1 MQRSGTPQCVTIR
14 MLSHAS
20 GLATLQGVWAYHS
33 LPTSDPAPEPRAP
46 SQVIALSYRKC
57 TEEELLRGVIEA
69 RPAAVAELYDRYSP
83 TVRRLLIRTLGNACD
98 VDDLVQETFL
108 AVIRK
113 ASTLRDPSA
122 FSSFVGSFAIR
133 LAKNEL
139 RRRALRRFIGLGEL
153 EETHFTHDDPL
164 AREGLAR
171 LHRALARLDSTSRVL
186 FVLRHVEELELTEI
200 AKLEGVSLATIK
212 RRIARA
218 ERAFEAMAQA
228 DPVLRD
234 YLERSR

>member
-1 MQRSGTPQCVTIR
+1 MSRAFS
-14 MLSHAS
+14 
-20 GLATLQGVWAYHS
+20 LATLRDVWAS
-33 LPTSDPAPEPRAP
+33 QPLSPPDPAPEPRAP
-46 SQVIALSYRKC
+46 SQVIALSYSRSS
-57 TEEELLRGVIEA
+57 EAELLLGVIEA
-69 RPAAVAELYDRYSP
+69 RPAAVAELFDRYLP
-83 TVRRLLIRTLGNACD
+83 MVRRLLIRTLGNARD
-98 VDDLVQETFL
+98 VDDLIQETFL
-108 AVIRK
+108 AVIRR

-122 FSSFVGSFAIR
+122 FQSFVGSFAIR

-153 EETHFTHDDPL
+153 EETHWVNDDPL
-164 AREGLAR
+164 AREGLQR

-200 AKLEGVSLATIK
+200 AELERVSLATIK
-212 RRIARA
+212 RRISRA
-218 ERAFEAMAQA
+218 ERAFEAVAKA

>member
-1 MQRSGTPQCVTIR
+1 
-14 MLSHAS
+14 
-20 GLATLQGVWAYHS
+20 
-33 LPTSDPAPEPRAP
+33 
-46 SQVIALSYRKC
+46 VIALSYSKS
-57 TEEELLRGVIEA
+57 TEAELLLGVIEA
-69 RPAAVAELYDRYSP
+69 RPAAVAELFDRYLP
-83 TVRRLLIRTLGNACD
+83 TVRRLLIRTLGNATD
-98 VDDLVQETFL
+98 IDDLVQETFL
-108 AVIRK
+108 AVIRR

-153 EETHFTHDDPL
+153 EETHWVHDDPL
-164 AREGLAR
+164 AREGLQR
-171 LHRALARLDSTSRVL
+171 LDRALNRLDSTSRIL

-218 ERAFEAMAQA
+218 ERAFEAVAQA
-228 DPVLRD
+228 DPVLRG